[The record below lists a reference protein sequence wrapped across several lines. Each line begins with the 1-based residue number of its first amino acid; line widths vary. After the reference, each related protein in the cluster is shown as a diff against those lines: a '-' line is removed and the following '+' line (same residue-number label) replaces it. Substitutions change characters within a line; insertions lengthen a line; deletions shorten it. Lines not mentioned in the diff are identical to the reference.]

1 MKREIARFRGNFR
14 GVCPVPMAHNRAAEA
29 YCTWRISPVR
39 YQTGSKK
46 AGLFFGQGLI
56 HMDECAKI
64 RFIRTGHEA
73 IPMTPQKL
81 YEKEKT

>member
-1 MKREIARFRGNFR
+1 MEYVRCQWHIIGRLKRTAH
-14 GVCPVPMAHNRAAEA
+14 GVYRLYGIRPAEN
-29 YCTWRISPVR
+29 
-39 YQTGSKK
+39 

>member
-1 MKREIARFRGNFR
+1 MVYIA
-14 GVCPVPMAHNRAAEA
+14 
-29 YCTWRISPVR
+29 CTVSDRLN
-39 YQTGSKK
+39 K

-56 HMDECAKI
+56 HMVECANI

-81 YEKEKT
+81 YEKEKKQWHKF

>member
-1 MKREIARFRGNFR
+1 MVYIA
-14 GVCPVPMAHNRAAEA
+14 
-29 YCTWRISPVR
+29 CTVSDRLR
-39 YQTGSKK
+39 K

-56 HMDECAKI
+56 HMDECANLS
-64 RFIRTGHEA
+64 FIRTGHEA